1 MKRLK
6 NKISGLIF
14 IGFIIFFLMS
24 CVSEP
29 VNIDLPQNHPANP
42 TAHETAFIPPPN
54 PFHNHMKMN
63 SDSDSSRTEKKQSP
77 SHQHQMTHEMDRMN
91 EGSVSKPETGQEK
104 QDHQH

>member
-6 NKISGLIF
+6 NKIPGLIF
-14 IGFIIFFLMS
+14 SGFIMFFLMS

-42 TAHETAFIPPPN
+42 QAHETAFIPPPN
-54 PFHNHMKMN
+54 PFQNHTKMN
-63 SDSDSSRTEKKQSP
+63 SDSDSSKAENKQSP
-77 SHQHQMTHEMDRMN
+77 SHQHQMIHEMDQMS
-91 EGSVSKPETGQEK
+91 EDSVSKPEIGQEK